1 LSERLISEAVV
12 VGNMVFTCGMTG
24 EPGDVETQ
32 IKKTLGKLKVA
43 LERNGTSFDHVA
55 KATVYLADL
64 RDRERYLN
72 DIWRETFSENPP
84 ARTCVQAGLAP
95 GVAVEIELIAIIPGK

>member
-1 LSERLISEAVV
+1 LSKKMISEAVV
-12 VGNMVFTCGMTG
+12 AGNIVFTCGMTG
-24 EPGDVETQ
+24 EPGDVKTQ
-32 IKKTLGKLKVA
+32 IKKTLDKLKTV
-43 LERNGTSFDHVA
+43 LESNGTSFDHVV

-72 DIWRETFSENPP
+72 DIWRETFSKNPP

-95 GVAVEIELIAIIPGK
+95 GVAVEIELIATIPKK